1 MSMTNTAGPTP
12 WALIAGSSSGFGE
25 ATSLE
30 LARAGLN
37 IFGVHFDRRSALGHV
52 NEIIERIK
60 AEGRDVAFFNTN
72 AADAAKRAEA
82 LNQMQEHWKQSGGD
96 HFVKVFLH
104 SIAFGSL
111 QPYISQNHEGEVT
124 QAQMEMTLD
133 VMGSNLVYWIQ
144 ELMRRKMIRSGSRI
158 FAMTSAGGHSV
169 IPNYGAVS
177 AAKAVLESHIRQL
190 AFELMP
196 YGITAN
202 AIQAGVTITPG
213 SSKIPGIDK
222 LFEFA
227 KMRNPGGRLTT
238 TQDVASAIAALMDDR
253 TGWMTG
259 NVIRVDGGED
269 IVT

>member
-1 MSMTNTAGPTP
+1 LTETCQPSR
-12 WALIAGSSSGFGE
+12 WALIIGSSSGFGE

-30 LARAGLN
+30 LARAGLHV
-37 IFGVHFDRRSALGHV
+37 FGVHFDRRSAMGHV
-52 NEIIERIK
+52 NEVIESIK
-60 AEGRDVAFFNTN
+60 ASGCDVLFFNVN

-82 LNQMQEHWKQSGGD
+82 LDKMQEHWKQKGGD

-104 SIAFGSL
+104 SVAFGSL
-111 QPYISQNHEGEVT
+111 LPYLAENPADQLT

-133 VMGSNLVYWIQ
+133 IMGSNLVYWVQ
-144 ELMRRKMIRSGSRI
+144 ELVRRKMIRSGSRI
-158 FAMTSAGGHSV
+158 YAMTSAGGHSV

-196 YGITAN
+196 KGITAN
-202 AIQAGVTITPG
+202 AIQAGVTVTPG
-213 SSKIPGIDK
+213 SSKIPGSDK

-238 TQDVASAIAALMDDR
+238 PADVASAIAALMSDQ
-253 TGWMTG
+253 THWMTG

-269 IVT
+269 IVS